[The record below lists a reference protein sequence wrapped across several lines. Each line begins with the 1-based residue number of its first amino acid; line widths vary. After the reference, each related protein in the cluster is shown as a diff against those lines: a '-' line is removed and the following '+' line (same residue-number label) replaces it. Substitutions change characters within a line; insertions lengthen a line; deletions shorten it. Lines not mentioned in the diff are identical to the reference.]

1 MKNPF
6 HKKEISPQETF
17 IRSFLDCI
25 APGVVKFE
33 VDHYIFGNT
42 YRCVWALREY
52 PASTESQAIL
62 RHLGEK
68 SGVTLRIYC
77 RQVSPG
83 EEDRIIDNANKK
95 NKLDGS
101 DPNKLRQTVEAES
114 NLRDVAELVHK
125 MHREHEP
132 LLHCAVYLEMTADS
146 AEHLRQLQAD
156 VLTELVRCKL
166 NVDKLLLRQKQ
177 GFYCASPVGYNALGR
192 EFERVLPAGS
202 VANLYPFNYSGKTD
216 PNGFYIGKDK
226 YGSNIVVDFARRG
239 IEAFVLRY
247 DCAPAPLGTRPL
259 AALSAAVQWVRA
271 HAAQYGISPQ
281 RIAVGGFSA
290 GAHLAGLH
298 AAVWNRASWY
308 PQGTDL
314 ALHQP
319 NAAVL
324 CYPVVSAGEYAHRGS
339 FEQLAGDDMEK
350 QQAFSLET
358 LVSPDMPRTF
368 LWHTLTDET
377 VPVENSLLLEKS
389 LRRAGVSHE
398 MHLFPHGVHG
408 LALADM
414 ETSDIEKGRLPDRH
428 IARWQA
434 LCAEWLK
441 E

>member
-1 MKNPF
+1 MKL
-6 HKKEISPQETF
+6 KY
-17 IRSFLDCI
+17 L
-25 APGVVKFE
+25 
-33 VDHYIFGNT
+33 
-42 YRCVWALREY
+42 AL
-52 PASTESQAIL
+52 PLAGLFAAFFCLLLLVALLFASDEDGG
-62 RHLGEK
+62 RG
-68 SGVTLRIYC
+68 GIYY
-77 RQVSPG
+77 G
-83 EEDRIIDNANKK
+83 GAN
-95 NKLDGS
+95 L
-101 DPNKLRQTVEAES
+101 
-114 NLRDVAELVHK
+114 
-125 MHREHEP
+125 
-132 LLHCAVYLEMTADS
+132 S
-146 AEHLRQLQAD
+146 AE
-156 VLTELVRCKL
+156 VLAHRPMV
-166 NVDKLLLRQKQ
+166 
-177 GFYCASPVGYNALGR
+177 
-192 EFERVLPAGS
+192 ER
-202 VANLYPFNYSGKTD
+202 Y
-216 PNGFYIGKDK
+216 
-226 YGSNIVVDFARRG
+226 
-239 IEAFVLRY
+239 
-247 DCAPAPLGTRPL
+247 
-259 AALSAAVQWVRA
+259 
-271 HAAQYGISPQ
+271 AAQYGISPQ

-324 CYPVVSAGEYAHRGS
+324 CYPVVSAGKYAHRGS

-389 LRRAGVSHE
+389 LRRVGVSHE

>member
-1 MKNPF
+1 MKL
-6 HKKEISPQETF
+6 KY
-17 IRSFLDCI
+17 L
-25 APGVVKFE
+25 
-33 VDHYIFGNT
+33 
-42 YRCVWALREY
+42 AL
-52 PASTESQAIL
+52 PLAGLFAAFFCLLLLVALLFASDEDGG
-62 RHLGEK
+62 RG
-68 SGVTLRIYC
+68 GIYY
-77 RQVSPG
+77 G
-83 EEDRIIDNANKK
+83 GAN
-95 NKLDGS
+95 L
-101 DPNKLRQTVEAES
+101 
-114 NLRDVAELVHK
+114 
-125 MHREHEP
+125 
-132 LLHCAVYLEMTADS
+132 S
-146 AEHLRQLQAD
+146 AE
-156 VLTELVRCKL
+156 VLAHRPMV
-166 NVDKLLLRQKQ
+166 
-177 GFYCASPVGYNALGR
+177 
-192 EFERVLPAGS
+192 ER
-202 VANLYPFNYSGKTD
+202 Y
-216 PNGFYIGKDK
+216 
-226 YGSNIVVDFARRG
+226 
-239 IEAFVLRY
+239 
-247 DCAPAPLGTRPL
+247 
-259 AALSAAVQWVRA
+259 
-271 HAAQYGISPQ
+271 AAQYGISPQ

>member
-1 MKNPF
+1 MY
-6 HKKEISPQETF
+6 EISLLHGTMTRFP
-17 IRSFLDCI
+17 
-25 APGVVKFE
+25 AAGV
-33 VDHYIFGNT
+33 
-42 YRCVWALREY
+42 
-52 PASTESQAIL
+52 
-62 RHLGEK
+62 
-68 SGVTLRIYC
+68 
-77 RQVSPG
+77 
-83 EEDRIIDNANKK
+83 KK
-95 NKLDGS
+95 NALILCPGGGYEHCS
-101 DPNKLRQTVEAES
+101 I
-114 NLRDVAELVHK
+114 
-125 MHREHEP
+125 RE
-132 LLHCAVYLEMTADS
+132 
-146 AEHLRQLQAD
+146 
-156 VLTELVRCKL
+156 
-166 NVDKLLLRQKQ
+166 
-177 GFYCASPVGYNALGR
+177 G
-192 EFERVLPAGS
+192 
-202 VANLYPFNYSGKTD
+202 
-216 PNGFYIGKDK
+216 
-226 YGSNIVVDFARRG
+226 
-239 IEAFVLRY
+239 
-247 DCAPAPLGTRPL
+247 APAPLGTRPL
-259 AALSAAVQWVRA
+259 TALSAAVQWVRA
-271 HAAQYGISPQ
+271 HAEQYGISPQ

-350 QQAFSLET
+350 QQAFSLEN